1 MKKKKALTAVSVLSA
16 AMLLAGCS
24 GGDKSV
30 YVDVTELSKDTLKS
44 TISTSGLVVSKN
56 TSKVYSASELKIE
69 TVNVEVGDTV
79 KKGDILAS
87 LNTESVNEQILQL
100 QDEIDRNGIST
111 GYSVTEAEQA
121 YADALKEYNDGENR
135 EITNAQNNLDS
146 AKDSLAKAQEKYD
159 EAVRIKN
166 SDKDSQ
172 LRSAESALEL
182 ARIDLEYAEK
192 NLADAKAA
200 LAEPDLSSLEP
211 LDEAVKAAEKV
222 YNTAVEANRY
232 SYQDIDGSG
241 QTDTTISIT
250 EAKKKLDEAQEKY
263 DNAKEKLMKGLEDA
277 VSLAE
282 KNVTLCTKSVK
293 NSENSVSD
301 VKNGNE
307 LQISEYEDA
316 VTAAKKNLELAENT
330 YNYTVKSVEN
340 QLETLRINAEKARV
354 LSGNSGYEFRMD
366 QLTKKLDDA
375 IVTAPTDGVVT
386 AVYAVEGSYANGLL
400 FVIEDMNKLKVTS
413 DVKEFDIIGIEEGQ
427 DVIIR
432 SAALGNDIEYDGVVT
447 KVSPVTQK
455 AADGS
460 TVENGSYGVEVSVSD
475 EDTQL
480 LIGMS
485 AKLSII
491 TEEKEDIFS
500 VRYDMLAEDE
510 DGGDIIYAAEKS
522 GDDYIVKTIPVTLG
536 LETDSMVE
544 VSGEGLTEGML
555 IIENTGKVSD
565 GMTVK
570 LRGQNNGSEAS
581 ESEG

>member
-1 MKKKKALTAVSVLSA
+1 MKKKKVISAVSIFSA
-16 AMLLAGCS
+16 VMLLAGCT

-30 YVDVTELSKDTLKS
+30 YVDVTELSKDTLQS
-44 TISTSGLVVSKN
+44 VISASGLVESKN

-100 QDEIDRNGIST
+100 QDEIDRNGVST
-111 GYSVTEAEQA
+111 GYTVTEAEQA
-121 YADALKEYNDGENR
+121 YADALKEYNEGENR
-135 EITNAQNNLDS
+135 EITNAKNNLDS
-146 AKDSLAKAQEKYD
+146 AKDSLAKAQEKYED
-159 EAVRIKN
+159 ALNIKN

-182 ARIDLEYAEK
+182 AKLDLEYAEK
-192 NLADAKAA
+192 NLAEAKDSF
-200 LAEPDLSSLEP
+200 ENPDLSSLEA
-211 LDEAVKAAEKV
+211 LDQAVKAAKDV
-222 YNTAVEANRY
+222 Y
-232 SYQDIDGSG
+232 DGSLKAERQNYEDIEG
-241 QTDTTISIT
+241 NVHVDTTISIMD
-250 EAKKKLDEAQEKY
+250 AKKKYNEAQEKY
-263 DNAKEKLMKGLEDA
+263 DDAKEKLMKSLEDA
-277 VSLAE
+277 LSLAE
-282 KNVTLCTKSVK
+282 KNVTVCKKSVK
-293 NSENSVSD
+293 NAENSVSD
-301 VKNGNE
+301 VKSGNE

-316 VTAAKKNLELAENT
+316 VTAAKKNLEIAENT
-330 YNYTVKSVEN
+330 YNYVLKSVDN

-366 QLTKKLDDA
+366 QLKKKLDEA
-375 IVTAPTDGVVT
+375 LVEAPADGVVT
-386 AVYAVEGSYANGLL
+386 AVYAVEGSYANGLM

-413 DVKEFDIIGIEEGQ
+413 DVKEFDIIGIEKGQ
-427 DVIIR
+427 DVIIK
-432 SAALGNDIEYDGVVT
+432 SSALGDGFEYDGVVT

-455 AADGS
+455 APDGS

-491 TEEKEDIFS
+491 TEEKEDVFS

-510 DGGDIIYAAEKS
+510 DGNDIVYVAEKS
-522 GDDYIVKTIPVTLG
+522 GEGYTVKSVPVTLG

-544 VSGEGLTEGML
+544 VTGDGLTDGML
-555 IIENTGKVSD
+555 IIENTEKVSD

-570 LRGQNNGSEAS
+570 LRGQDKESEAS

>member
-1 MKKKKALTAVSVLSA
+1 MKKKKALNAVSVFSA
-16 AMLLAGCS
+16 AVLLAGCS
-24 GGDKSV
+24 GGEQSV
-30 YVDVTELSKDTLKS
+30 YVDVTELSKDTLRS
-44 TISTSGLVVSKN
+44 SIATSGLVESKN

-100 QDEIDRNGIST
+100 QDEIDRNGVSA
-111 GYSVTEAEQA
+111 GYSVTEAEEA
-121 YADALKEYNDGENR
+121 YSKALKEYNDGENR
-135 EITNAQNNLDS
+135 EIINAKNNLDS
-146 AKDSLAKAQEKYD
+146 AKESLTKAQEKYD
-159 EAVRIKN
+159 DALKIKN

-172 LRSAESALEL
+172 LRSAESALET
-182 ARIDLEYAEK
+182 AKIDLEYAEK
-192 NLADAKAA
+192 NLADAKSNY
-200 LAEPDLSSLEP
+200 EDPDLSSLEM

-222 YNTAVEANRY
+222 YDNAVKADRY
-232 SYQDIDGSG
+232 GYEEIDGDSKV
-241 QTDTTISIT
+241 DTAISVT
-250 EAKKKLDEAQEKY
+250 EAKKQLDEAKKKY
-263 DNAKEKLMKGLEDA
+263 DDAKEKLMKTLEDA

-282 KNVTLCTKSVK
+282 KNVTLCKKSVT
-293 NSENSVSD
+293 NAENSISD
-301 VKNGNE
+301 VKSGNE
-307 LQISEYEDA
+307 VQLSEYEDA
-316 VTAAKKNLELAENT
+316 VSAAKKNFEIAENT

-366 QLTKKLDDA
+366 QLKKKLDEA
-375 IVTAPTDGVVT
+375 LVEAPADGVVT

-413 DVKEFDIIGIEEGQ
+413 AVKEFDIIGIEEGQ
-427 DVIIR
+427 DVIIK
-432 SAALGNDIEYDGVVT
+432 SGALGGDIEYDGVVT

-455 AADGS
+455 APDGS

-491 TEEKEDIFS
+491 TEEREDVFS

-510 DGGDIIYAAEKS
+510 DGNDIIYAAEKN
-522 GDDYIVKTIPVTLG
+522 GEEYTVKSIPVTLG
-536 LETDSMVE
+536 LETESMVE
-544 VSGEGLTEGML
+544 ISGEGLTDGML
-555 IIENTGKVSD
+555 IIENTNKVSD

-570 LRGQNNGSEAS
+570 LRGQDKESEAS